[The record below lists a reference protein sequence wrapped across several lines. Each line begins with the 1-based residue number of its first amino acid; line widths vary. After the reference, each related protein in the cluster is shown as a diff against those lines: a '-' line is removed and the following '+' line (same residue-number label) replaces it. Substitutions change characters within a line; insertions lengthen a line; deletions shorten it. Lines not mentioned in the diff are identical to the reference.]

1 MRRIV
6 RTLGLTLTAALVAL
20 GARSGAAQTLPT
32 VRVLAGMTE
41 ASVDV
46 YYALD
51 MGFFRRAGLDVDFQQ
66 VRSGQVEAAAVA
78 AGQADIADSNVI
90 SLAQAVARGVP
101 FVAIA
106 PEQNYDTRV
115 PTVELVVLPS
125 SSYHAAKDLDG
136 TTVSVSSLG
145 SIAELCVD
153 AWVDK
158 NGGDLSSMKIIEVT
172 FAQTVA
178 ALQQGRVAAGVL
190 SDPQLTDERSEIRP
204 LGKCFDAIAPHFTI
218 SVYFTSR
225 DWATK
230 NPDLVRRF
238 AAAINDADDW
248 AHKNPAQAS
257 AIVEK
262 WLHVTTSK
270 APYYHSRTLDP
281 ALIQPLLDSGAR
293 YKLFPRPLNTSDLVW
308 TP

>member
-1 MRRIV
+1 MRRI
-6 RTLGLTLTAALVAL
+6 LILL
-20 GARSGAAQTLPT
+20 GALLACVGSVRAQALSP
-32 VRVLAGMTE
+32 VRIVAGVTE

-78 AGQADIADSNVI
+78 AGKVDIADSNVI
-90 SLAQAVARGVP
+90 SLAQAIARNVP

-106 PEQNYDTRV
+106 PEQDYDTRF
-115 PTVELVVLPS
+115 PAVELTVLPNS
-125 SSYHAAKDLDG
+125 PYHAAKDLNG

-158 NGGDLSSMKIIEVT
+158 NGGDLSSLKIIEVT

-178 ALQQGRVAAGVL
+178 ALEAGRVAAGVL
-190 SDPQLTDERSEIRP
+190 SEPNLSDQRSRIRTI
-204 LGKCFDAIAPHFTI
+204 GKCFDAIAPHFTI
-218 SVYFTSR
+218 SVYFTTT
-225 DWATK
+225 DFANK
-230 NPDLVRRF
+230 HPDLVHKF
-238 AAAINDADDW
+238 NEAIDAADDW
-248 AHKNPAQAS
+248 ANKNPAQAA

-262 WLHVTTSK
+262 WEHVTLSK
-270 APYYHSRTLDP
+270 GKYVHTRALDP
-281 ALIQPLLDSGAR
+281 ALIQPLLDAGAK
-293 YKLFPRPLNTSDLVW
+293 YKLYPHPVTFAEMAWKSP
-308 TP
+308 

>member
-1 MRRIV
+1 MRIAAAIV
-6 RTLGLTLTAALVAL
+6 FTLLCTRSIPAQGLAPVHVVA
-20 GARSGAAQTLPT
+20 G
-32 VRVLAGMTE
+32 VTE

-51 MGFFRRAGLDVDFQQ
+51 MGFFQRAGLDVDFEQ

-78 AGQADIADSNVI
+78 AGRADIADSNVI
-90 SLAQAVARGVP
+90 SLAQAISRNVP

-106 PEQNYDTRV
+106 PEQEYDTRV
-115 PTVELVVLPS
+115 PAVEFVVLPNS
-125 SSYHAAKDLDG
+125 PAHVAKDINN

-158 NGGDLSSMKIIEVT
+158 NGGDLSTIKIVEVT

-178 ALQQGRVAAGVL
+178 ALEAGRVSAGVL
-190 SDPQLTDERSEIRP
+190 SEPQLSDQRSRIRT

-218 SVYFTSR
+218 SVYFTSS
-225 DWATK
+225 DWANK
-230 NPDLVRRF
+230 HPLLVRKF
-238 AAAINDADDW
+238 ADAINAADDW
-248 AHKNPAQAS
+248 ANKNPAQAA

-262 WLHVTTSK
+262 WEHVTISK
-270 APYYHSRTLDP
+270 GKYVHAKTLDP
-281 ALIQPLLDSGAR
+281 AMLQPLLDGGAK
-293 YKLFPRPLNTSDLVW
+293 YKLYPRPVSAAEMMW
-308 TP
+308 KSP